1 MAIGSVQMLKERKV
15 TNLPLSFTKNL
26 LHNSFSIIKKSEVG

>member
-1 MAIGSVQMLKERKV
+1 MAIGSVQMLKDRKV
-15 TNLPLSFTKNL
+15 TNLVLSYTKNL